1 MTTRDE
7 LFQRGEAIRRQL
19 QPRPP
24 ASATPSAASA
34 IAGMARLTGEV
45 VFGALWS
52 RPGLALQHRMTCTL
66 SVLSVLQ
73 LLPQLR
79 TYLNGALNVGLSK
92 QEVVEVLMHTA
103 PYGGFP
109 KALNALTRAQEV
121 LG

>member
-19 QPRPP
+19 QPCPP

-45 VFGALWS
+45 VFGAL
-52 RPGLALQHRMTCTL
+52 
-66 SVLSVLQ
+66 
-73 LLPQLR
+73 
-79 TYLNGALNVGLSK
+79 NVGLSK

-103 PYGGFP
+103 PYSGFP
-109 KALNALTRAQEV
+109 KALNALTLAQEV